1 VSVAAALAVLRILR
15 DGGDEFYSRLKGKC
29 ESVVKPLQKLIH
41 ESDLKLQ
48 INHVASMFQVFFT
61 QTPVIDYKTVK
72 TADSAKF
79 MGYHAKL
86 LENGVFVPPS
96 QFETCFLS
104 SAHSAGDLEKTVA
117 VLSAVLVQLK

>member
-1 VSVAAALAVLRILR
+1 MN
-15 DGGDEFYSRLKGKC
+15 GKW
-29 ESVVKPLQKLIH
+29 ESVVKPLQKLIR

-48 INHVASMFQVFFT
+48 INSVASMFQVFFT
-61 QTPVIDYKTVK
+61 QTPVTDYATVK

-86 LENGVFVPPS
+86 LEKGVFVPPS

-104 SAHSAGDLEKTVA
+104 DLHSAGDLEETVE